1 MEKKAVATIKRNAV
15 HKVDQ
20 LADEVWEM
28 SLELHSN
35 PELGFE
41 EHIAAEILTSML
53 RKHGFKIVRPVAGLD
68 TAFSAV
74 FNEGAPG
81 PKVTFIAEYD
91 ALPGIGHGCGH
102 NIIAG
107 AAVSAALA
115 LRYADGFTGQ
125 VTLMGTPAEEGGG
138 GKVKMLKA
146 GSFDGLDIG
155 LMIHPYNRTRIG
167 DRCLAIDELKVT
179 FIGKAAHASAE
190 PEKGINAL
198 DAVIA
203 VFNGISQLRQHVT
216 PDVRMH
222 GIITEGGLKPNI
234 VPDRASAHFY
244 LRAADERTLASV
256 VKRVRAIIDG
266 AEKATGAK
274 AKVDQIKGF
283 KSRKMAWTAID
294 TFANNLES
302 LGVRTER
309 AAENTFT
316 GSSDIGDLSHVL
328 PVVHEYIAICDP
340 DEAAIHSKAF
350 TIAART
356 KRARKAMLS
365 GAKALAL
372 TAIDLFMDE
381 DLFSKVKTE
390 FRAGIN
396 RTIRT

>member
-1 MEKKAVATIKRNAV
+1 MEKKAVATLKRDAV
-15 HKVDQ
+15 HKLDQ
-20 LADEVWEM
+20 LGDEIWEL
-28 SLELHSN
+28 SLAVHGN
-35 PELGFE
+35 PELGYE
-41 EHIAAEILTSML
+41 EHIAAGLLTTIL
-53 RKHGFKIVRPVAGLD
+53 RKHGFTIERPVAGLA
-68 TAFSAV
+68 TAFIAV
-74 FNEGAPG
+74 FNKGAPG
-81 PKVTFIAEYD
+81 PKVAFIAEYD

-102 NIIAG
+102 NIIAA
-107 AAVSAALA
+107 AAVGAALA

-125 VTLMGTPAEEGGG
+125 VTVMGTPAEEGGG
-138 GKVKMLKA
+138 GKVRMVKA
-146 GSFDGLDIG
+146 GCFDGLDIG

-179 FIGKAAHASAE
+179 FTGLAAHASAE

-198 DAVIA
+198 DAVIG

-222 GIITEGGLKPNI
+222 GIITEGGVKPNI
-234 VPDRASAHFY
+234 IPDRASAHFY
-244 LRAADERTLASV
+244 LRAVDERTLASV
-256 VKRVRAIIDG
+256 VKRVKGIIDG

-274 AKVDQIKGF
+274 AKVEHIKGY
-283 KSRKMAWTAID
+283 KSRKMVWTAID
-294 TFANNLES
+294 TFTRNLES

-316 GSSDIGDLSHVL
+316 GSSDIGDLSHVI

-365 GAKALAL
+365 GAKAMAL
-372 TAIDLFMDE
+372 TALDIFSDEALFARIRA
-381 DLFSKVKTE
+381 E
-390 FRAGIN
+390 FKNG
-396 RTIRT
+396 